1 MAAIMNALDNHTQKQ
16 IGENGHIEY
25 GWSNNIRE
33 KICQFA
39 FQLNRTD
46 ENGVLNLRTI
56 LRDMLINIT
65 TRLYVANVVEREV
78 LSAYLSLL
86 YKLIGHTRDIIDGK
100 GEYTLT
106 YMMIHT
112 WYEFYPTLAFF
123 ALKCLVDLDDPK
135 LHQYGSWKD
144 LKYFCS
150 YCKSFG
156 ADNSHP
162 LIQYSIQLINE
173 RLCKDS
179 TADSSHI
186 SLTAKWVPREK
197 SSFSWLYEPLATNY
211 FKQYL
216 LYARTPE
223 QQKKAILKCKTDYRK
238 LLSALNKKI
247 DTLQIKQ
254 CDGCWSDIDFNKV
267 TSISFSKQKKAF
279 LNVKKDGSERY
290 IESEDRVTCAVNFKA
305 HIQKAVTGEKEVKGK
320 RVGLES
326 FTKQA
331 LDLLSSRGSQEEK
344 DLLNSQWRD
353 NASQTGA
360 LGKMIAMVDVS
371 GSMNG
376 EPLNAAIALGI
387 RVAEKNILGKRVLT
401 FSASPSWVNLDGYDD
416 FISQVEVL
424 REASWGMNTN
434 LYAALNMILDA
445 IIENKLPAEDVQDM
459 ALVIFSDMQ
468 IDSGDR
474 TDKQVLYDKM
484 SEKYA
489 QAGIRVHGKP
499 YKPPHI
505 IFWNLR
511 STSGFPTLS
520 TQPNVSMMSGFSSSL
535 LNLFCEQGI
544 DALQSCTPWSMLEKS
559 LANKRYEIMSNKL
572 YEVIV

>member
-1 MAAIMNALDNHTQKQ
+1 MAALMNALDNHTQKQ

-33 KICQFA
+33 KICQFT
-39 FQLNRTD
+39 FQLTRT
-46 ENGVLNLRTI
+46 EEKGVLNLRTI

-65 TRLYVANVVEREV
+65 TRLYVANVVEKEV
-78 LSAYLSLL
+78 LLGYLSVL
-86 YKLIGHTRDIIDGK
+86 YKVIGHTRDIIDGK

-112 WYEFYPTLAFF
+112 WYEFYPELAFF

-150 YCKSFG
+150 YCKSLG
-156 ADNSHP
+156 ADVSHP
-162 LIQYSIQLINE
+162 LIQYSIQLINQ
-173 RLCKDS
+173 RLLKDS
-179 TADSSHI
+179 TADDSNI
-186 SLTAKWVPREK
+186 SLTPKWVPREK
-197 SSFSWLYEPLATNY
+197 SSFSWLYQPLATDY

-223 QQKKAILKCKTDYRK
+223 QQKKAVLKCKTEYRK
-238 LLSALNKKI
+238 LLSALNNRI
-247 DTLQIKQ
+247 HTLQIKQ
-254 CDGCWSDIDFNKV
+254 CGRSWTDIDFDKV

-279 LNVKKDGSERY
+279 LNVKKDGSQRY
-290 IESEDRVTCAVNFKA
+290 PDSEDRVMCADNFKA

-320 RVGLES
+320 RVGLEN
-326 FTKQA
+326 FTKEA
-331 LDLLSSRGSQEEK
+331 LDLIRTSGSQEEK

-371 GSMNG
+371 GSMEG
-376 EPLNAAIALGI
+376 DPLNVAIALGI
-387 RVAEKNILGKRVLT
+387 RVAEKNLLGKRVLT
-401 FSASPSWVNLDGYDD
+401 FSSSPSWVNLDGYND
-416 FISQVEVL
+416 FISQVEFL
-424 REASWGMNTN
+424 KRANWGMNTN
-434 LYAALNMILDA
+434 LYAALDMILDA
-445 IIENKLPAEDVQDM
+445 IIENKLPSEDVQDM
-459 ALVIFSDMQ
+459 SLVIFSDMQ
-468 IDSGDR
+468 IDAGDS

-484 SEKYA
+484 TEKYEK
-489 QAGIRVHGKP
+489 AGIRVHGKP

-520 TQPNVSMMSGFSSSL
+520 TQPNVSMMSGFSPSL
-535 LNLFCEQGI
+535 LNLFCEQGME
-544 DALQSCTPWSMLEKS
+544 ALQSCTPWSMLEKT
-559 LANKRYEIMSNKL
+559 LDNKRYKIMSNKL
-572 YEVIV
+572 YEILV

>member
-1 MAAIMNALDNHTQKQ
+1 MTALMKALDNHTQKQ

-25 GWSNNIRE
+25 GWSNDIRE
-33 KICQFA
+33 KICQFT
-39 FQLNRTD
+39 FQLTRTN
-46 ENGVLNLRTI
+46 EKGILHLRTT

-65 TRLYVANVVEREV
+65 TRLYVANAIEREV
-78 LSAYLSLL
+78 LLGYFSML
-86 YKLIGHTRDIIDGK
+86 YKVIGHTRDIIDGK

-112 WYEFYPTLAFF
+112 WYEFYPELAFF
-123 ALKCLVDLDDPK
+123 ALKCLVDLGDHK

-156 ADNSHP
+156 ADISHP
-162 LIQYSIQLINE
+162 LIQYSIQLIND
-173 RLCKDS
+173 RLNKDS
-179 TADSSHI
+179 TADNHNI
-186 SLTAKWVPREK
+186 SLIAKWVPREK
-197 SSFSWLYEPLATNY
+197 SSFSWLYEPLATDY

-216 LYARTPE
+216 LYAHTQE

-238 LLSALNKKI
+238 LLSALNKRI

-254 CDGCWSDIDFNKV
+254 CDRSWSDIDFNKV
-267 TSISFSKQKKAF
+267 TSISFSKQKKSF

-290 IESEDRVTCAVNFKA
+290 PESVDRVTCADNFKT

-320 RVGLES
+320 RVGLEN

-331 LDLLSSRGSQEEK
+331 LDLIRTSGSQEEK

-371 GSMNG
+371 GSMDG
-376 EPLNAAIALGI
+376 DPLNVAIALGI

-401 FSASPSWVNLDGYDD
+401 FSSSPSWVNLDGYND
-416 FISQVEVL
+416 FISQVGFL
-424 REASWGMNTN
+424 KRANWGMNTN
-434 LYAALNMILDA
+434 LYAALDMILDA

-468 IDSGDR
+468 IDAGDS
-474 TDKQVLYDKM
+474 TDKQVLYDTIK
-484 SEKYA
+484 EKYEK
-489 QAGIRVHGKP
+489 AGIRINGKP
-499 YKPPHI
+499 YKAPHI

-511 STSGFPTLS
+511 SLGGFPTLS
-520 TQPNVSMMSGFSSSL
+520 TQPNVSMMSGFSPSL
-535 LNLFCEQGI
+535 LNLFCDQGME
-544 DALQSCTPWSMLEKS
+544 AFQACTPWSILEKS
-559 LANKRYEIMSNKL
+559 LDNKRYKIMSNKF
-572 YEVIV
+572 YELVV

>member
-1 MAAIMNALDNHTQKQ
+1 MAAIVNALDNHTQKQ

-25 GWSNNIRE
+25 GWSNNLRE
-33 KICQFA
+33 KICQFT
-39 FQLNRTD
+39 FQLTRTND
-46 ENGVLNLRTI
+46 TNVLNLRVVLRNILITI
-56 LRDMLINIT
+56 NTQLLKAT
-65 TRLYVANVVEREV
+65 VPEREV
-78 LSAYLSLL
+78 LLGYLSVL
-86 YKLIGHTRDIIDGK
+86 YKVIGHTRDIIDGK

-112 WYEFYPTLAFF
+112 WYEFYPELAFF
-123 ALKCLVDLDDPK
+123 ALKCLVDLGDPK
-135 LHQYGSWKD
+135 LHQYGCWKD

-150 YCKSFG
+150 YCKSLG
-156 ADNSHP
+156 ADVSHP
-162 LIQYSIQLINE
+162 LIQYSIQLINDKISQE
-173 RLCKDS
+173 STLDDS
-179 TADSSHI
+179 KI
-186 SLTAKWVPREK
+186 SLIAKWVPREK
-197 SSFSWLYEPLATNY
+197 SSFSWLYEPLSTNY

-223 QQKKAILKCKTDYRK
+223 QQKRAILKCKTEYRK
-238 LLSALNKKI
+238 LLSSLNKRI

-254 CDGCWSDIDFNKV
+254 CARSWSGINFDKV

-279 LNVKKDGSERY
+279 LNVKKDGSQRY
-290 IESEDRVTCAVNFKA
+290 PESEDRVTCAYNFKA
-305 HIQKAVTGEKEVKGK
+305 HIQKAVNGEKQVKGK
-320 RVGLES
+320 RVGLEN

-331 LDLLSSRGSQEEK
+331 LELFGPFGSQEEI

-371 GSMNG
+371 GSMEGDPMNV
-376 EPLNAAIALGI
+376 AIALGI

-401 FSASPSWVNLDGYDD
+401 FSSSPSWVNLDGIDD
-416 FISQVEVL
+416 FVSQVEVL
-424 REASWGMNTN
+424 KRANWGMNTN
-434 LYAALNMILDA
+434 LYAAFDMILDA
-445 IIENKLPAEDVQDM
+445 IIENKLSPEDVQDM
-459 ALVIFSDMQ
+459 SLVIFSDMQ
-468 IDSGDR
+468 IDAGDS

-484 SEKYA
+484 TEKYGK
-489 QAGIRVHGKP
+489 AGIRVHGKP

-520 TQPNVSMMSGFSSSL
+520 TQPNVSMMSGFSPSL

-544 DALQSCTPWSMLEKS
+544 EALQSCTPWSMLEKS
-559 LANKRYEIMSNKL
+559 LENKRYDILSNKL
-572 YEVIV
+572 YEIAV